1 MKPKRVTIGPSGR
14 MVIPAE
20 FRKSLGVGTG
30 DQVVVDLKDG
40 DLRIRSLDAV
50 VERAQALVR
59 QYVPDA
65 VSLADE
71 LIEDRRAE
79 AAREVED
86 EAVAEGN

>member
-1 MKPKRVTIGPSGR
+1 

-20 FRKSLGVGTG
+20 FRKNLGVRTG

-40 DLRIRSLDAV
+40 DLRVRTLDAV

-59 QYVPDA
+59 QYVPDEI
-65 VSLADE
+65 SLADE

-79 AAREVED
+79 VAREVED
-86 EAVAEGN
+86 EAVAER